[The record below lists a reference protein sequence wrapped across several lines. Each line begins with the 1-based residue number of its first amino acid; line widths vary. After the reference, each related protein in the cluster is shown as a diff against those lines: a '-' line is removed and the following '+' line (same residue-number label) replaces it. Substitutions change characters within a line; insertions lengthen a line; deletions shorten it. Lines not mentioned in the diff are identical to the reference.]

1 METVSQKETQ
11 RMIDSIVP
19 DQYSA
24 IGKLHQIG
32 FTFEGLKKN
41 CTEAVDFFS
50 NFDDEEHV
58 PFLTA
63 VQESLDAIGIM
74 EEALADTKT
83 ILKWMRARRAEIFND
98 NNDE

>member
-1 METVSQKETQ
+1 MEKETQ
-11 RMIDSIVP
+11 ALIDKIVP

-32 FTFEGLKKN
+32 YTFDFLKKN
-41 CTEAVDFFS
+41 CTEAVDLFS
-50 NFDDEEHV
+50 NYDEEEHV

-63 VQESLDAIGIM
+63 VQESLDAIGII

-83 ILKWMRARRAEIFND
+83 ILKWMRCRQSEIFKENG
-98 NNDE
+98 DE

>member
-1 METVSQKETQ
+1 MATKETQ
-11 RMIDSIVP
+11 ELIDKIIP

-41 CTEAVDFFS
+41 CTEAVDLFS
-50 NFDDEEHV
+50 NYDDEEHV

-63 VQESLDAIGIM
+63 VQESLDAICIM
-74 EEALADTKT
+74 QEALADTKT
-83 ILKWMRARRAEIFND
+83 ILMWMRCRRSEIFNE
-98 NNDE
+98 NSDE

>member
-1 METVSQKETQ
+1 MEKETQ
-11 RMIDSIVP
+11 ALIDKIGS

-32 FTFEGLKKN
+32 FTFEWAKKN
-41 CTEAVDFFS
+41 VTEAVDLFS
-50 NFDDEEHV
+50 NFDDEKHV

-83 ILKWMRARRAEIFND
+83 ILKWMRARRSEIFNE
-98 NNDE
+98 NGDE

>member
-1 METVSQKETQ
+1 MEKETQ
-11 RMIDSIVP
+11 EMISGIVP

-32 FTFEGLKKN
+32 YTFEFLKKN

-50 NFDDEEHV
+50 NYDEEEHV

-83 ILKWMRARRAEIFND
+83 ILKWMRARRSEIFNE
-98 NNDE
+98 NGDE

>member
-1 METVSQKETQ
+1 MEKETQ
-11 RMIDSIVP
+11 ALIDKIIP
-19 DQYSA
+19 DQFSA

-41 CTEAVDFFS
+41 CTEAVDLFS
-50 NFDDEEHV
+50 NYDEEEHV

-74 EEALADTKT
+74 EKALSDTET

-98 NNDE
+98 EGDE

>member
-1 METVSQKETQ
+1 MEKETQ
-11 RMIDSIVP
+11 ALIDKIIP

-32 FTFEGLKKN
+32 FTFAGLKKN
-41 CTEAVDFFS
+41 CTDAVDLFS
-50 NFDDEEHV
+50 NYDEEEHV

-63 VQESLDAIGIM
+63 VQESLDAIGII

-83 ILKWMRARRAEIFND
+83 ILKWMRARRAEIFNE
-98 NNDE
+98 NSDE

>member
-32 FTFEGLKKN
+32 FTFEFLRKN
-41 CTEAVDFFS
+41 CTGAVDLFS
-50 NFDDEEHV
+50 NYDEEEHV
-58 PFLTA
+58 PFMAA

-74 EEALADTKT
+74 QEALSDTKT
-83 ILKWMRARRAEIFND
+83 ILKWMRCRRSEIFSEEG
-98 NNDE
+98 DE

>member
-1 METVSQKETQ
+1 MEEKIITNTQ
-11 RMIDSIVP
+11 AMIDSIRS

-41 CTEAVDFFS
+41 CTEAVDYFS
-50 NFDDEEHV
+50 NYDVDEHV

-63 VQESLDAIGIM
+63 VQESLDAIGII
-74 EEALADTKT
+74 EEALADTRN
-83 ILKWMRARRAEIFND
+83 ILKWMRARRSEIFND
-98 NNDE
+98 EGDE

>member
-1 METVSQKETQ
+1 MEKETQ
-11 RMIDSIVP
+11 ELIDKIIP

-32 FTFEGLKKN
+32 FTFEWLKAN
-41 CTEAVDFFS
+41 CTEAVDLFS
-50 NFDDEEHV
+50 NYNEEEHV
-58 PFLTA
+58 PFLTV
-63 VQESLDAIGIM
+63 VQESIDAIGIM

-98 NNDE
+98 ESNE

>member
-1 METVSQKETQ
+1 MEKETQ
-11 RMIDSIVP
+11 ALIDKIVP

-32 FTFEGLKKN
+32 FTFDWAKKN
-41 CTEAVDFFS
+41 VTEAVDLFS
-50 NFDDEEHV
+50 NYDEDEHV

-74 EEALADTKT
+74 EEALANTKT
-83 ILKWMRARRAEIFND
+83 ILKWMRARRSEIFND

>member
-1 METVSQKETQ
+1 MEKETQ
-11 RMIDSIVP
+11 ALIDKIIP
-19 DQYSA
+19 DQFSA

-83 ILKWMRARRAEIFND
+83 ILKWMRARRSEIFND
-98 NNDE
+98 NGDE

>member
-1 METVSQKETQ
+1 MEIET
-11 RMIDSIVP
+11 IDKIRA

-32 FTFEGLKKN
+32 FTFAWLKKN
-41 CTEAVDFFS
+41 STEAVDLFS
-50 NFDDEEHV
+50 NYDDEEHV

-98 NNDE
+98 ESNE

>member
-1 METVSQKETQ
+1 MEKETQ
-11 RMIDSIVP
+11 ALIDKIVP

-32 FTFEGLKKN
+32 FTFEWAKKN
-41 CTEAVDFFS
+41 VTEAVDLFS
-50 NFDDEEHV
+50 NVDDEEHV

-83 ILKWMRARRAEIFND
+83 ILKWMRARRSEIFND
-98 NNDE
+98 NGDE

>member
-1 METVSQKETQ
+1 MEKETQ
-11 RMIDSIVP
+11 ALIDKIVP

-32 FTFEGLKKN
+32 FTFEWMKKYV
-41 CTEAVDFFS
+41 TEAVDLFS
-50 NFDDEEHV
+50 NYDEEEHV

-83 ILKWMRARRAEIFND
+83 ILKWMRARRGEIFNE
-98 NNDE
+98 NGDE

>member
-1 METVSQKETQ
+1 MEKETQ
-11 RMIDSIVP
+11 ALIDKIIP

-32 FTFEGLKKN
+32 FTFAWVKKN
-41 CTEAVDFFS
+41 CTEAVDLFS
-50 NFDDEEHV
+50 NYDDEEHV

-63 VQESLDAIGIM
+63 VQESLDAIGII

-83 ILKWMRARRAEIFND
+83 ILKWMRCRRSEIFKENG
-98 NNDE
+98 DE

>member
-1 METVSQKETQ
+1 MATKETQ
-11 RMIDSIVP
+11 ELIDKIIP

-32 FTFEGLKKN
+32 FTFAWLKKN
-41 CTEAVDFFS
+41 CTEAVDLFS
-50 NFDDEEHV
+50 NYDEDEHV

-83 ILKWMRARRAEIFND
+83 ILKWMRCRRSEIFSEEG
-98 NNDE
+98 DE